1 MSAVKTT
8 ENMQVIFLDTPGLHE
23 STKPLNR
30 RMMKAAKEAA
40 GDADV
45 LLFMTDAKGENLSDE
60 LDWAKRLLQ
69 HEKPVIVAINKI
81 DLVNK
86 SSVLPMIRQW
96 SDAGFDAIHPVSAQ
110 NGEGVGELERD
121 IIERLPVGPALFPE
135 DTLTE
140 QSQRFLAAETI
151 REKIFRFTQM
161 EIPYSTAVIVD
172 EYKKRSEKLT
182 AVRAV
187 IYVEK
192 DSQKSIVI
200 GQNGSMI
207 KKIGTAARVDM
218 ERRFGGKFFLELNVK
233 TRKDWTRE
241 EKFIKR
247 LEERFGS

>member
-1 MSAVKTT
+1 MSAIKTT
-8 ENMQVIFLDTPGLHE
+8 KDAQVIFLDTPGLHE
-23 STKPLNR
+23 SDKPLNR
-30 RMMKAAKEAA
+30 RMMRAAKEAA

-45 LLFMTDAKGENLSDE
+45 LLFMTEAKGKNLDDE
-60 LDWAKRLLQ
+60 LDWAKRFLRYK
-69 HEKPVIVAINKI
+69 KPVIVAINKI
-81 DLVNK
+81 DLVKK
-86 SSVLPMIRQW
+86 SSVLPMIKRW
-96 SDAGFDAIHPVSAQ
+96 SEAGFDAIHPVSAKS
-110 NGEGVGELERD
+110 GEGVGELEHSL
-121 IIERLPVGPALFPE
+121 IERLPVGPQLFPE

-140 QSQRFLAAETI
+140 QSQRFLTAETI

-192 DSQKSIVI
+192 DSQKRIVI

-218 ERRFGGKFFLELNVK
+218 ERRFGGKFFLDLNVK

>member
-1 MSAVKTT
+1 MSAIKTT
-8 ENMQVIFLDTPGLHE
+8 KDAQVIFLDTPGLHD
-23 STKPLNR
+23 SNKPLNK
-30 RMMKAAKEAA
+30 RMMKAATGAA

-45 LLFMTDAKGENLSDE
+45 LLFMTETKCKNLDDE
-60 LDWAKRLLQ
+60 LNWAKSLLR
-69 HEKPVIVAINKI
+69 HKKPVIVAINKI

-86 SSVLPMIRQW
+86 SSILPMIRQW
-96 SDAGFDAIHPVSAQ
+96 SDAGFDAIFPVSAKS
-110 NGEGVGELERD
+110 GEGLDELERG

-140 QSQRFLAAETI
+140 QNQRFLAAETI

-161 EIPYSTAVIVD
+161 EIPYSTAVVVD
-172 EYKKRSEKLT
+172 EYKDRSEKLT

-207 KKIGTAARVDM
+207 KRIGTAARIEM
-218 ERRFGGKFFLELNVK
+218 ERRFGGKFFLDLNVK

-247 LEERFGS
+247 LDERFGS